1 MIKESPLIDL
11 YVPLYTKDGPN
22 WEVVKIPIV
31 GINQMYSGGKAMW
44 KRGKRLTK
52 EAVLYKKH
60 LEKCIRE
67 YMLLNKLEADI
78 EWPVFYILNINL
90 CIPKSKNGEF
100 NKAYYR
106 DLDGLLK
113 PIQDE
118 LSSKI
123 KQNDIRIWR
132 DDKQVVS
139 FFANLNYVDLV
150 EQGSIHIKV
159 YNYTDNIKNVL
170 SLF

>member
-1 MIKESPLIDL
+1 M
-11 YVPLYTKDGPN
+11 
-22 WEVVKIPIV
+22 
-31 GINQMYSGGKAMW
+31 
-44 KRGKRLTK
+44 
-52 EAVLYKKH
+52 
-60 LEKCIRE
+60 
-67 YMLLNKLEADI
+67 
-78 EWPVFYILNINL
+78 